1 MTGRTRPIKVL
12 VAKPGL
18 DGHDVG
24 AKIVARALMDA
35 GMEVVYT
42 GLRRSPG
49 EIAAAAVEED
59 VDVVGLSVLSGAHI
73 PLTRRVVEE
82 LRANGAGDATVIVG
96 GNIPPSDEE
105 AMREIG
111 VAGVFPTGT
120 SFDAIVEFLESTV
133 TT

>member
-1 MTGRTRPIKVL
+1 
-12 VAKPGL
+12 
-18 DGHDVG
+18 
-24 AKIVARALMDA
+24 
-35 GMEVVYT
+35 MEVVYT
-42 GLRRSPG
+42 GLRRSPA

-59 VDVVGLSVLSGAHI
+59 VDVVGLSVLSGAHL

-82 LRANGAGDATVIVG
+82 LPANGAGDATVIVG

-120 SFDAIVEFLESTV
+120 PFDTIVEFLESTV